1 MFLKLNLQRT
11 TRAIIWYL
19 ELLRSSRLRSTRAT
33 SWDSL
38 HLFAVPKTGGARIAS
53 PTSPSD
59 NGSAPAPD
67 SSAAT
72 PVSGQDPAELHRL
85 ISDHSDAVFRLAFSI
100 VRDRAL
106 AEDVAQD
113 TMVKAW
119 LALSTFRGES
129 SVRSWIMRIA
139 YNTAISTLRSRR
151 ALVIDPATIP
161 ESIEVDE
168 EGPDFAAERS
178 EIFAAFEAA
187 LDQLDDLSR
196 SVVVLREIEGL
207 SYDHIAR
214 VLDVPLPT
222 VKTRL
227 LRARRKLAS
236 ALREWS

>member
-1 MFLKLNLQRT
+1 MFLKPNLQRAS
-11 TRAIIWYL
+11 RAIIWYL
-19 ELLRSSRLRSTRAT
+19 ELLRSSRLRPGRAT

-38 HLFAVPKTGGARIAS
+38 QLFAVPQTRGTRTAS
-53 PTSPSD
+53 RGRPSD
-59 NGSAPAPD
+59 NGSAPPPD
-67 SSAAT
+67 RDAAS
-72 PVSGQDPAELHRL
+72 PPGGQDPAELHQL
-85 ISDHSDAVFRLAFSI
+85 ITDHSDAVFRLAFSI

-119 LALSTFRGES
+119 LALNTFRGES

-161 ESIEVDE
+161 ESMELDE
-168 EGPDFAAERS
+168 AGPDSAAERS

-214 VLDVPLPT
+214 LLEVPLPT